1 MVHTITVSVCEK
13 TKELEDDLLNPDED
27 ETIIEIIESKIKK

>member
-1 MVHTITVSVCEK
+1 MK
-13 TKELEDDLLNPDED
+13 TGSINGESKELEAGLLNPDED